1 MCLDSIEIKKIDHLI
16 LKNEFNE
23 KVIKSQNDII
33 ESQKVFINKQ
43 NRRNKFHK
51 IKEFLLI
58 VVIGT
63 LIIKT
68 I

>member
-23 KVIKSQNDII
+23 KVIKSQNEII
-33 ESQKVFINKQ
+33 ESQKSFIKTQ

-51 IKEFLLI
+51 IKELLL
-58 VVIGT
+58 VVIIGT

>member
-63 LIIKT
+63 LVIKT